1 MQSMEYTQT
10 CSTIESCLVEK
21 ATIVKT
27 RKNNLLVDLKDSIAL
42 LQLGR
47 YVIARKHLIE
57 YLVCVHFLKYLI
69 RVSMDLDFSNLS
81 ISLKYAYV
89 HILKI
94 IHFHS
99 DVLLQIVLY
108 ILQVT

>member
-1 MQSMEYTQT
+1 MCKIKVFIRSKQGKIHILRETMQSMEYTQT

-69 RVSMDLDFSNLS
+69 RVSMDLDF
-81 ISLKYAYV
+81 
-89 HILKI
+89 
-94 IHFHS
+94 FP
-99 DVLLQIVLY
+99 
-108 ILQVT
+108 T